1 MHSSTGS
8 EATRLSAEPS
18 IGTHI
23 SILGC
28 LFFFQLSCTEP
39 LVVGIHFRNINNQ
52 INVPEVIVMMV
63 LLYNCWENHFTI
75 TNGKMVSFLPAFH
88 IYWPTCEHGENNY
101 PYSLIEMWTWRKQN
115 VLVHVLSRSNL
126 CINTR
131 KKIQIHKLQDVIID
145 GPNDPIVWCCYRQR
159 WAINMIWSPT

>member
-1 MHSSTGS
+1 M
-8 EATRLSAEPS
+8 L
-18 IGTHI
+18 I
-23 SILGC
+23 
-28 LFFFQLSCTEP
+28 FFFQLSCTEP

-131 KKIQIHKLQDVIID
+131 KKIHIHKLQDVIID
-145 GPNDPIVWCCYRQR
+145 GPNDPIVWCCYQQW

>member
-18 IGTHI
+18 IGTHS

-28 LFFFQLSCTEP
+28 FFFQLSCTEP

-75 TNGKMVSFLPAFH
+75 TNGKVSMVQKGSSSAERFLP
-88 IYWPTCEHGENNY
+88 
-101 PYSLIEMWTWRKQN
+101 EMHREG
-115 VLVHVLSRSNL
+115 
-126 CINTR
+126 I
-131 KKIQIHKLQDVIID
+131 
-145 GPNDPIVWCCYRQR
+145 P
-159 WAINMIWSPT
+159 

>member
-8 EATRLSAEPS
+8 EATRLSAEPR
-18 IGTHI
+18 IETHS
-23 SILGC
+23 SILGW

-131 KKIQIHKLQDVIID
+131 KKNSYSQAP
-145 GPNDPIVWCCYRQR
+145 GCNNW
-159 WAINMIWSPT
+159 WTEWSYCLMLLPAAVGH

>member
-8 EATRLSAEPS
+8 EATRLSAEPR
-18 IGTHI
+18 IETHS

-28 LFFFQLSCTEP
+28 LFFFSQLSCTEP

-88 IYWPTCEHGENNY
+88 IYWPTCEHRENNY
-101 PYSLIEMWTWRKQN
+101 PYSLIEM
-115 VLVHVLSRSNL
+115 
-126 CINTR
+126 
-131 KKIQIHKLQDVIID
+131 
-145 GPNDPIVWCCYRQR
+145 
-159 WAINMIWSPT
+159 